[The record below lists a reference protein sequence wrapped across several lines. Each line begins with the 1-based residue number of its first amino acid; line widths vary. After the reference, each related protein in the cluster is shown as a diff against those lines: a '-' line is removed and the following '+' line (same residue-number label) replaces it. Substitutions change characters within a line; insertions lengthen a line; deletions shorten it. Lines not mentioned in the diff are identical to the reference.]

1 MSPKL
6 YFPYKQVL
14 PAVCPIRHC
23 LDRLLSLNS
32 CICKANPIGGF
43 FLGNLCVFVPVAQT
57 VNCGIYWA
65 FLKVCRNAIL
75 PISPELLYNILITHR
90 IHAACHISLAVQQ
103 CLVMKQT
110 VAVPNCMWLLSV
122 TETQELTQFIV
133 SLQYVEFNRKQQQ
146 VQQPSQ
152 IGLPVVLQPM
162 EVQL

>member
-23 LDRLLSLNS
+23 VDWSLSINS
-32 CICKANPIGGF
+32 CICKANPDGGF
-43 FLGNLCVFVPVAQT
+43 FWGNLCVFVPVAQT
-57 VNCGIYWA
+57 GICCIYWV

-75 PISPELLYNILITHR
+75 PISPKLLYKILITHR

-110 VAVPNCMWLLSV
+110 VAVPNCM
-122 TETQELTQFIV
+122 
-133 SLQYVEFNRKQQQ
+133 
-146 VQQPSQ
+146 
-152 IGLPVVLQPM
+152 
-162 EVQL
+162 